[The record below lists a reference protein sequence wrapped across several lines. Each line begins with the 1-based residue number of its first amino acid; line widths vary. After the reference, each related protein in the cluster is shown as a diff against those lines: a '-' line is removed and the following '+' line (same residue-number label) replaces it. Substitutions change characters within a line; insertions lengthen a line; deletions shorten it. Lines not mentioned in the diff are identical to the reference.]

1 MVDRPVMR
9 SLRENMM
16 WAFAGNVV
24 FSMCQWLVLIAV
36 AKLGSTAAAGD
47 WSLGLAV
54 TGPIFVFAQFKLR
67 AVQTTDARGE
77 YGWADYAAVRALGA
91 GGAMLATAAV
101 VLIAYRDRTAPIILL
116 AGLAK
121 VFDALSDLGYGEQQR
136 NERLDLIAASQ
147 IRRGLSSAAAAAL
160 TMWLTDDVV
169 LVTASTALVYAL
181 WWAWD
186 LPAIRAVVAGR
197 RLRPV
202 WRWDRLRPLLSM
214 VVPLGM
220 VGAIGSLQSNIPR
233 YFLDGYAGRAELGVW
248 AAVSY
253 LLVFGNMTIG
263 AIANAA
269 LARLARH
276 AAEQDWRAY
285 LRLLAR
291 LLAIGMTIGV
301 ATVLGSIVLGPPAL
315 RLLYSDEVAA
325 NADILT
331 LLAISAGLLYSYLF
345 LGTAMD
351 GLRSYR
357 IQPYIHV
364 TTALVIACACALL
377 VPGHGAHGAAWA
389 MIAGYGCECTCYVVS
404 VTIVVRGRIRRSRA
418 AGTAVGAAGPP
429 GSAGAEQAR

>member
-186 LPAIRAVVAGR
+186 LPAIRAVVAGG

-269 LARLARH
+269 LA
-276 AAEQDWRAY
+276 Q
-285 LRLLAR
+285 
-291 LLAIGMTIGV
+291 
-301 ATVLGSIVLGPPAL
+301 
-315 RLLYSDEVAA
+315 
-325 NADILT
+325 
-331 LLAISAGLLYSYLF
+331 
-345 LGTAMD
+345 
-351 GLRSYR
+351 
-357 IQPYIHV
+357 
-364 TTALVIACACALL
+364 
-377 VPGHGAHGAAWA
+377 
-389 MIAGYGCECTCYVVS
+389 
-404 VTIVVRGRIRRSRA
+404 
-418 AGTAVGAAGPP
+418 
-429 GSAGAEQAR
+429 SAGARGEAVAEVRSAVALTEDQIKRLATALKAKTNRDVTVRNIVDPSVVGGIVTQIGDTLLDGSVRTRLTQLRDAL